1 MPEERSYPVRD
12 AYGNPWKYPATLFFI
27 GAGVLGMVV
36 GAVFLI
42 VAAVEFKPDALQD
55 HKRDDSCVE
64 ADWYGPNHEKVW
76 ECKSLHNILDQDYN
90 LHGLA
95 IAGIVL
101 VCLGF
106 VVMAIAAFIYEE
118 ASKVMDLKK
127 AADNAPNDYEA
138 KTDYDIAYE
147 TFNRAISANAAM
159 TPSFLPLLPGHGG
172 HQGLIQ
178 GASSHTRY

>member
-1 MPEERSYPVRD
+1 MWAQCPNKGRTRCEMPETRGSTCP
-12 AYGNPWKYPATLFFI
+12 TLFFI
-27 GAGVLGMVV
+27 GAGVLGMVG

-55 HKRDDSCVE
+55 HKRDESCVE

-106 VVMAIAAFIYEE
+106 VVMAIVYSSF
-118 ASKVMDLKK
+118 MKK
-127 AADNAPNDYEA
+127 
-138 KTDYDIAYE
+138 
-147 TFNRAISANAAM
+147 RA
-159 TPSFLPLLPGHGG
+159 
-172 HQGLIQ
+172 
-178 GASSHTRY
+178 R